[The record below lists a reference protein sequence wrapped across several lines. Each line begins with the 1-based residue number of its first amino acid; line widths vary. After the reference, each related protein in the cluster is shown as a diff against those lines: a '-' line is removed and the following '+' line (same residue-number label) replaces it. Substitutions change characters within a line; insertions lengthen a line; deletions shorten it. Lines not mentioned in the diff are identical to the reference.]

1 MAYDLEKYRSKR
13 EKVLGV
19 RRRGLS
25 FGTVAALVAAVI
37 VIGLGAV
44 AVPRT
49 IEYFITKNLDDAI
62 YKLADS
68 GKWHQP
74 VVDSIKDLPGVRKVL
89 TDNKET
95 RLVIT
100 FDRHESG
107 PEKFKVVFT
116 SANLDAELLN
126 RMDHRQRQVIL
137 KKEAEF
143 EAP

>member
-1 MAYDLEKYRSKR
+1 MAYDFEKYRAKR

-19 RRRGLS
+19 RRRGLN
-25 FGTVAALVAAVI
+25 FGAVAALVAAVI
-37 VIGLGAV
+37 VLGLGTV
-44 AVPRT
+44 AVPKT
-49 IEYFITKNLDDAI
+49 VAYFSTRNLDDAI

-68 GKWHQP
+68 VKWDHK
-74 VVDSIKDLPGVRKVL
+74 VVNTINNLPGVRKVI
-89 TDNKET
+89 TDNNET
-95 RLVIT
+95 RLLIT

-116 SANLDAELLN
+116 SADLDAELLN